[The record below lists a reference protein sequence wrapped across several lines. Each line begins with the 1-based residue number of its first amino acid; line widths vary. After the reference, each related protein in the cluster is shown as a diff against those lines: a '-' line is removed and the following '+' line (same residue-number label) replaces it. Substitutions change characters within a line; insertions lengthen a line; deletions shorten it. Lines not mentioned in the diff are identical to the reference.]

1 MSPGKIISNF
11 SLSNLDGD
19 PADKTA
25 LLINPPVY
33 DTQYWARW
41 SQPYG
46 LLRIA
51 SLLRDAGY
59 KRRELYDFMEV
70 DDKGHV
76 HHHRISA
83 HESYAERTEPSK
95 PCNPWRIAK
104 DDARI
109 DFWKCH
115 FGHRWEQFDQWLDDH
130 GYTTDN
136 PPDEIYIS
144 AIMTYWW
151 ESVRDL
157 TARLRARFG
166 KKTVIIVGGIYP
178 TLCPQHCAELTSA
191 DIVVAGEVAE
201 ANDLWPDLSLYE
213 RKPDYAI
220 VTPSRGCPYNCAYC
234 AQRTI
239 NASRRKVAYRP
250 AKDIVAEINHQVDEY
265 GVKDIAFYA
274 DFLLWDSEANFEQVL
289 KPLIADQTR
298 HVRLH
303 APEGLDVRYLNRSQ
317 KLVDLMRA
325 AHFAKLYLPVE
336 NIDEQYLSTMNRRHV
351 RLKDFV
357 DAVRACEKAG
367 FKLRNLEVNAFVL
380 YGLPRESIDGV
391 VKTALFVSEVL
402 GSIIPMLFTPV
413 PTTGIY
419 QDYLPYFR
427 TRGWDKELQ
436 MLNGK
441 VYPFLELNEGS
452 LPDYIDLQRLMF
464 MLNTHYRDASF
475 RPFADSRVS
484 ASFRGNLSNTFYKY
498 ITTGLTEPDYLSS

>member
-1 MSPGKIISNF
+1 MSPGRIISNF

-59 KRRELYDFMEV
+59 KRRELYDFMQV
-70 DDKGHV
+70 DEKGHV

-83 HESYAERTEPSK
+83 HESYAERSEPTK

-115 FGHRWEQFDQWLDDH
+115 FGHRWEEFEQWLDDH
-130 GYTTDN
+130 GYTADH
-136 PPDEIYIS
+136 PPDEIFIS

-178 TLCPQHCAELTSA
+178 TLCPQHCADNTSA
-191 DIVVAGEVAE
+191 DVVVAGEVAD

-220 VTPSRGCPYNCAYC
+220 VTPSRGCPYNCSYC

-239 NASRRKVAYRP
+239 NASRRKVAYRQP
-250 AKDIVAEINHQVDEY
+250 ADIVAEIRHQIDEY

-274 DFLLWDSEANFEQVL
+274 DFLLWDSEVNFEQVL

-336 NIDEQYLSTMNRRHV
+336 NIDETYLSTMNRRHV

-391 VKTALFVSEVL
+391 VKTVLFVSEVL

-419 QDYLPYFR
+419 QDYMPYFR
-427 TRGWDKELQ
+427 TRGWDKELH

-484 ASFRGNLSNTFYKY
+484 GSFRSNLSNAFYKY